1 MREIVYSAATLAGF
15 IGLACLY
22 QNGQIGD
29 RMKRDT
35 SFSAIED
42 TANFYNET
50 QPMDNP
56 DFDFLQA
63 MGWLSNPDDAP
74 VEFLEDVK
82 MYAAADCEKDPNSDE
97 CRQERAGGSRK
108 QIQYVVKCMKQ
119 SACKAKAMNSVSGW
133 GKNIERYIEGNIEV
147 LFRPV
152 ATSVR
157 QDDNSAF
164 AVCTP
169 EDGVINCSAN
179 SGENG
184 DEEATS
190 YTASYNN
197 NAANQ
202 ISGHPDISAMIDE
215 HTAAGTSA
223 ALSAV
228 AGNTNPGASSVNNL
242 YGSGVGGVKTILVI
256 PNGIPVS
263 MSHQVQLNYRSYWKW
278 FKKYNENFLGVDQG
292 SNPNRNNFHFWFIRQ
307 DKAAKFIMKNAA
319 KANRRFPWNRFDNLM
334 ERVQP
339 TAVQPKLKSTYE
351 AIWREV
357 ESKGFSSEKNP
368 GTDCNIIWFHHYLP
382 QDLLEIAAT
391 TNQENVMTPL
401 DEACNSIHIW
411 VGFNNDLTDN
421 DGGVHDMS
429 ASRRVINY
437 MQGLLQPS
445 QLSAT
450 SVDLDLRGYHF
461 VSHMSQLLLEE
472 GDNLANLV
480 YNNFALD
487 RARVKCLTGT
497 KATNLAAAIE
507 GYNAALAEKTSEYSY
522 DYGSYFAYGDYED
535 TNDIP
540 ESYYDF
546 EIESVDDLDT
556 ASAVETSM
564 IPSLAYQGPPN
575 YLCCGIGFGASQYD
589 ANTQLC
595 CESGSVK
602 DAETDSCIEF
612 N

>member
-1 MREIVYSAATLAGF
+1 
-15 IGLACLY
+15 
-22 QNGQIGD
+22 
-29 RMKRDT
+29 
-35 SFSAIED
+35 
-42 TANFYNET
+42 
-50 QPMDNP
+50 
-56 DFDFLQA
+56 
-63 MGWLSNPDDAP
+63 
-74 VEFLEDVK
+74 
-82 MYAAADCEKDPNSDE
+82 MYAECPVGSDDPE
-97 CRQERAGGSRK
+97 CQGARAGGSRK

-133 GKNIERYIEGNIEV
+133 GKNIEKYIEGNIEV

-157 QDDNSAF
+157 QDDNSSF

-190 YTASYNN
+190 YSAVYNN
-197 NAANQ
+197 DAANQ
-202 ISGHPDISAMIDE
+202 ISGHPDISAMIDGHRAE
-215 HTAAGTSA
+215 GTSA
-223 ALSAV
+223 ALTAV
-228 AGNTNPGASSVNNL
+228 ADNTNPGASSSDNL

-263 MSHQVQLNYRSYWKW
+263 MSQQVQLNYRSYWKW
-278 FKKYNENFLGVDQG
+278 FKKYNENFLGIDQG

-319 KANRRFPWNRFDNLM
+319 KANRRFPWNRFD
-334 ERVQP
+334 
-339 TAVQPKLKSTYE
+339 
-351 AIWREV
+351 
-357 ESKGFSSEKNP
+357 
-368 GTDCNIIWFHHYLP
+368 YLP

-391 TNQENVMTPL
+391 TNQENVMAPL
-401 DEACNSIHIW
+401 EEACNSIHIW
-411 VGFNNDLTDN
+411 VGFNDMTDN
-421 DGGVHDMS
+421 DGGNYDMS

-461 VSHMSQLLLEE
+461 VSHLDQLLLAE

-497 KATNLAAAIE
+497 KASNLAVAIE
-507 GYNAALAEKTSEYSY
+507 GFNQALAEKTSEYSY

-535 TNDIP
+535 ANEIP
-540 ESYYDF
+540 DSYYDF
-546 EIESVDDLDT
+546 EIEAVDDLDT
-556 ASAVETSM
+556 DSAEPTSM
-564 IPSLAYQGPPN
+564 IPALAYQGPPN

>member
-15 IGLACLY
+15 VGLACLY

-35 SFSAIED
+35 SFSAIDD
-42 TANFYNET
+42 TVNFYNET
-50 QPMDNP
+50 QPLDNP

-63 MGWLSNPDDAP
+63 MGWLDNPEDAP
-74 VEFLEDVK
+74 VEFMEDVK
-82 MYAAADCEKDPNSDE
+82 FYAEGDDNERD
-97 CRQERAGGSRK
+97 ERAGGSRK

-119 SACKAKAMNSVSGW
+119 SACKAKAMNSVSSW
-133 GKNIERYIEGNIEV
+133 GKNIEKYIEGNVQV

-157 QDDNSAF
+157 QDDSSNF

-169 EDGVINCSAN
+169 EDGVIDCAAN
-179 SGENG
+179 SGEEG
-184 DEEATS
+184 DEEATT
-190 YTASYNN
+190 YEAVFNN
-197 NAANQ
+197 DAANA
-202 ISGHPDISAMIDE
+202 ISANPDIVAMLEE
-215 HTAAGTSA
+215 HAAEGTSA
-223 ALSAV
+223 ALTQV
-228 AGNTNPGASSVNNL
+228 AGNTNPGVSSSDNL
-242 YGSGVGGVKTILVI
+242 YGTGVGGVKTILVI

-263 MSHQVQLNYRSYWKW
+263 MPNQVQLNYRKYWQW
-278 FKKYNENFLGVDQG
+278 FKKYNQNFLGVDGG

-307 DKAAKFIMKNAA
+307 DKTAKYIMKNAA

-351 AIWREV
+351 AIWKEV

-368 GTDCNIIWFHHYLP
+368 GTDCHIIWFHQYLP
-382 QDLLEIAAT
+382 QDMLELADT
-391 TNQENVMTPL
+391 MLQENVMAPL
-401 DEACNSIHIW
+401 DAACNSVHIW
-411 VGFNNDLTDN
+411 VGFNDNMTDN
-421 DGGVHDMS
+421 DGGEHDMS
-429 ASRRVINY
+429 ASRRVIQY

-461 VSHMSQLLLEE
+461 FSNINQLLEAE

-480 YNNFALD
+480 YNGFALD
-487 RARVKCLTGT
+487 RARVKCLCGT
-497 KATNLAAAIE
+497 KATNLATAIE
-507 GYNAALAEKTSEYSY
+507 GYNAALAAKESDYSY
-522 DYGSYFAYGDYED
+522 EYGSYFGYGDYED
-535 TNDIP
+535 AADIP

-546 EIESVDDLDT
+546 EIEPVEDLDT
-556 ASAVETSM
+556 ESDPATTM
-564 IPSLAYQGPPN
+564 IPDLGYQGPPN
-575 YLCCGIGFGASQYD
+575 YLCCGIGFGASKYD

-595 CESGSVK
+595 CESGAVK
-602 DAETDSCIEF
+602 DAATDSCIDF
-612 N
+612 I